1 MQEYKAIIVALKSA
15 SIGSKIHLFY
25 IWLLVKHSTVSSGGL
40 GKITKNQN
48 QLNKGVLLGFISLWK
63 TKKICACHHIDLFLK
78 NQKNII
84 NSNCSSCLVLLNFM
98 QQFTHQQYQNKLW
111 KYLLALI
118 FKVLTQTFSQ
128 LIIRGQPLILPPFSL
143 NNVVKLIAFVFQVVN
158 FIVLMVEMVVVILL
172 TCLIILFCFPLS
184 A

>member
-98 QQFTHQQYQNKLW
+98 QQFTYQQYQNKLW

-118 FKVLTQTFSQ
+118 CKVLTQKLSQ
-128 LIIRGQPLILPPFSL
+128 LILRDQPLILPL
-143 NNVVKLIAFVFQVVN
+143 AFQLYRAHVRWSWWSSWHV
-158 FIVLMVEMVVVILL
+158 
-172 TCLIILFCFPLS
+172 
-184 A
+184 

>member
-1 MQEYKAIIVALKSA
+1 MQEYKTIIVALKSA

-78 NQKNII
+78 KSKEYHKQQ
-84 NSNCSSCLVLLNFM
+84 LQLL
-98 QQFTHQQYQNKLW
+98 
-111 KYLLALI
+111 
-118 FKVLTQTFSQ
+118 FS
-128 LIIRGQPLILPPFSL
+128 
-143 NNVVKLIAFVFQVVN
+143 FVELHAAIYVST
-158 FIVLMVEMVVVILL
+158 I
-172 TCLIILFCFPLS
+172 S
-184 A
+184 K